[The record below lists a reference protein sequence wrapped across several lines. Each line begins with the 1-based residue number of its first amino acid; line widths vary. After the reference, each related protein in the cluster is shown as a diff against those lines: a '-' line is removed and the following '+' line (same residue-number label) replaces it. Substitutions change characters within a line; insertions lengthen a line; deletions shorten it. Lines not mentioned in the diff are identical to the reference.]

1 MSSTP
6 LSRSHTHICDT
17 IMAPTDHPH
26 SPKQPSMKQIVEEA
40 KQLKEIFIPLTTM
53 HLITYLRSMT
63 SVLCMGK
70 LGSLEL
76 AGGALAIGFTNI
88 TGYSLLSGLTLGM
101 EPICSQAFGSQNL
114 NLVHLTLRRT
124 ILLLLFTSL
133 PVSLLWLNLQ
143 PILVFFRQDPS
154 ITKMASLYSVFALPD
169 LIINSFLHPLRI
181 YLRCRGNTAPL
192 MWSTTIAVIFHVP
205 LTFLLAFV
213 LKLGIPGIAIASCC
227 TNLNTLIFLLMYMLY
242 TGSCP
247 PTGCKQDLISKG
259 DNNGHWITLLR
270 LALPSC
276 VGVCLEWW
284 WYEFMTLSAGY
295 LPDPHVTVAVAAIVI
310 QTTSLLYAF
319 PVALSASVS
328 TRVGTEL
335 GSRKPSQA
343 HLAALVAMVLAFGI
357 SLVGLVWTIVGRRLW
372 GQAFSTDEEIL
383 KLTMQVLPV
392 IGLCEL
398 GNCPQ
403 TTGCGVLRGSARP
416 NTGARINLISFYLV
430 GSPIAL
436 IMAFT
441 FQFGFLGL
449 CYGLLGAQIAAALM
463 AFTVIWNTN
472 WEEEA
477 LKAKLLV
484 GTDACEN
491 RDDTSKADTD
501 FSKEDHT
508 EV

>member
-1 MSSTP
+1 MMPCIGLWFLWS
-6 LSRSHTHICDT
+6 LHTFIK
-17 IMAPTDHPH
+17 TDH
-26 SPKQPSMKQIVEEA
+26 
-40 KQLKEIFIPLTTM
+40 LKM
-53 HLITYLRSMT
+53 S
-63 SVLCMGK
+63 
-70 LGSLEL
+70 
-76 AGGALAIGFTNI
+76 
-88 TGYSLLSGLTLGM
+88 
-101 EPICSQAFGSQNL
+101 
-114 NLVHLTLRRT
+114 
-124 ILLLLFTSL
+124 
-133 PVSLLWLNLQ
+133 W
-143 PILVFFRQDPS
+143 
-154 ITKMASLYSVFALPD
+154 
-169 LIINSFLHPLRI
+169 
-181 YLRCRGNTAPL
+181 
-192 MWSTTIAVIFHVP
+192 
-205 LTFLLAFV
+205 
-213 LKLGIPGIAIASCC
+213 
-227 TNLNTLIFLLMYMLY
+227 
-242 TGSCP
+242 
-247 PTGCKQDLISKG
+247 QDLISKG

-276 VGVCLEWW
+276 VGMCLEWW
-284 WYEFMTLSAGY
+284 FYEFMTLSAGY

-491 RDDTSKADTD
+491 RDDMSKADTD

>member
-1 MSSTP
+1 M
-6 LSRSHTHICDT
+6 
-17 IMAPTDHPH
+17 
-26 SPKQPSMKQIVEEA
+26 QIVEEA
-40 KQLKEIFIPLTTM
+40 KQLKEAFIPLTAM
-53 HLITYLRSMT
+53 NLIIYLRSMT

-88 TGYSLLSGLTLGM
+88 TGYSLLSGLALGM

-114 NLVHLTLRRT
+114 NLVRLSLRRT

-133 PVSLLWLNLQ
+133 PISLLWLNLQ
-143 PILVFFRQDPS
+143 PILVFFKQDPS
-154 ITKMASLYSVFALPD
+154 ITKMASLYSAFALPD

-181 YLRCRGNTAPL
+181 YLRCRGSNAPL
-192 MWSTTIAVIFHVP
+192 MWSTTIAVVFHLP

-227 TNLNTLIFLLMYMLY
+227 TNLNALIFLLIYMLY
-242 TGSCP
+242 TGSFP
-247 PTGCKQDLISKG
+247 PTGCKQDLIPKS
-259 DNNGHWITLLR
+259 DNDGHWITLLR

-276 VGVCLEWW
+276 AGVCLEWW

-335 GSRKPSQA
+335 GSSRPCQA
-343 HLAALVAMVLAFGI
+343 RLAAFVAMVMALGM
-357 SLVGLVWTIVGRRLW
+357 SLMGLVWTIVGRRLW
-372 GQAFSTDEEIL
+372 AQAFSKDEDIL

-416 NTGARINLISFYLV
+416 ITGAGINLISFYLV

-436 IMAFT
+436 VMAFT
-441 FQFGFLGL
+441 FKFGFLGL
-449 CYGLLGAQIAAALM
+449 CCGLLGAQIAAAFM
-463 AFTVIWNTN
+463 TFVVIWNTS

-484 GTDACEN
+484 GTDASEY
-491 RDDTSKADTD
+491 RDDMLKADAD
-501 FSKEDHT
+501 FSKEGNT